1 MAARQGDLEKVKS
14 FVDKEVEDKEAD
26 IRAKN
31 KDGVST

>member
-14 FVDKEVEDKEAD
+14 LVDKGAD

-31 KDGVST
+31 QDGVST